1 MGREI
6 LNCKYE
12 ALDELIKKF
21 EYLPRT
27 AEYSINEYLW
37 DEAGDILYKE
47 LMKKMPRSKDKHY
60 GSKVPKAHAK
70 DTDSVEIFKGI
81 NLMVKVETK
90 VKPKSK
96 DYGYLVFP
104 DEGRGIHN
112 IKKGAQE
119 FFQKTLDA
127 KENEITE
134 GLSQHLIRDIE
145 KNIS

>member
-1 MGREI
+1 MAREI
-6 LNCKYE
+6 LNVKYNLE
-12 ALDELIKKF
+12 ELIQKF
-21 EYLPRT
+21 SNLPRT
-27 AEYSINEYLW
+27 AEFSINEYLW
-37 DEAGDILYKE
+37 DEAGEILQKE
-47 LMKKMPRSKDKHY
+47 VMRRMPRSHDKHY

-70 DTDSVEIFKGI
+70 DTESLEIFKGI

-112 IKKGAQE
+112 VRKGAQE

-127 KENEITE
+127 KEYQITE
-134 GLSQHLIRDIE
+134 GLMKHLEKDIE
-145 KNIS
+145 KNIN